1 MHFAGSKMT
10 LVLYNTLKRKKEVF
24 KPLKK
29 GQVLMYACG
38 PTVYDYAHIGNMRTY
53 VFQDVLRRYLEY
65 KGFRVNEVVNLTDVD
80 DKTIRAS
87 RKQGVSLESYTQKY
101 INAFFEDID
110 ALHIERA
117 QNYPRATQHI
127 PEMVDL
133 IKKLVQK
140 GYAYRSDD
148 GTYYAV
154 SKFKGYGKLGRVK
167 IKRLRKGIRINTDEY
182 GKNEASDFALWKT
195 WNKKDGNV
203 FWATE
208 IGKGRPGWHIECS
221 AMSMKYLGTSLDIHT
236 GAVDLIFPHHENEIA
251 QSEAVTGK
259 KFVKYWLHGE
269 HLLVNNK
276 RMGKSLRNYYT
287 LRDLRFKGYNPLALR
302 YLYFTTQYRDKLNF
316 SFSSLKAAQ
325 KALDGLFDFVQRL
338 NEVKEEKKNNKE
350 VKTLI
355 KKTKKE
361 FKKNL
366 DDDLNMPK
374 ALASFFKFI
383 KAVNK
388 LIEKNKL
395 GQKDAKAVYKQI
407 VEFDR
412 VFGFGLKQKEQKQ
425 EVLLSEDI
433 KYLVDEREKAR
444 KEQNWA
450 KADAIRD
457 QLLDE
462 GIEVEDTSRGPRIK
476 RFRAEESE

>member
-1 MHFAGSKMT
+1 MA
-10 LVLYNTLKRKKEVF
+10 LVFYNTLKRKKEVF
-24 KPLKK
+24 KPSKK
-29 GQVLMYACG
+29 GQVLMYTCG
-38 PTVYDYAHIGNMRTY
+38 PTVYDYAHIGNMRTN
-53 VFQDVLRRYLEY
+53 VFQDILRRYLEY
-65 KGFRVNEVVNLTDVD
+65 KGFKVKEVTNLTDID

-110 ALHIERA
+110 ALHIKRA
-117 QNYPRATQHI
+117 ETYPRATQHV

-133 IKKLVQK
+133 IMKLIQK
-140 GYAYRSDD
+140 GYAYRADD

-154 SKFKGYGKLGRVK
+154 SKFKGYGRLGHVK
-167 IKRLRKGIRINTDEY
+167 IKRLRKGTRVNTDEY
-182 GKNEASDFALWKT
+182 GKNEASDFALWKAWT
-195 WNKKDGNV
+195 KKDGNI
-203 FWATE
+203 FWETE

-221 AMSMKYLGTSLDIHT
+221 AMSMKYLGPSLDIHT

-302 YLYFTTQYRDKLNF
+302 YLYFTTHYRDKLNF
-316 SFSSLKAAQ
+316 SFSSLKSAQ
-325 KALDGLFDFVQRL
+325 KALDGLFDFMQRL
-338 NEVKEEKKNNKE
+338 NEVKEEKKSNKE
-350 VKTLI
+350 VKALI

-361 FKKNL
+361 FEKSL

-383 KAVNK
+383 KAINK
-388 LIEKNKL
+388 LLEKNKL
-395 GQKDAKAVYKQI
+395 GQKEAEEVYKQI

-425 EVLLSEDI
+425 EPLLSEDI

-476 RFRAEESE
+476 RVRAEEQE